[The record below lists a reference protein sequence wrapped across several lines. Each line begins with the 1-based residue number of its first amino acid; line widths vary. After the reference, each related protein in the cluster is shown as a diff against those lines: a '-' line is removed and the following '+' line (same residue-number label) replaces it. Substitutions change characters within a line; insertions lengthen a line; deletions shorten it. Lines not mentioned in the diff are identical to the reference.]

1 MSQATYTHVGD
12 PSGTPTDDLLFTAK
26 SSGSAGNLASVS
38 ITSTTD
44 SGVVGITVTGTEI
57 AVVALRSGGDSTH
70 ADSTYLT
77 SIAAALNANA
87 LVAALVDV
95 SVLNTT
101 PGATLWA
108 TVSGPVLLSGGT
120 PIEAEAEI
128 TVDITPDPENTATV
142 TMIQG
147 ISCAIAPGIAM
158 TGEASIIYGPGGKID
173 PSILFTATL
182 WNILTAGA
190 PITVTAT
197 MTVDARADKALAGLI
212 YPSISMTASAS
223 LIRPSLTVCDVVRD
237 ILMQWGLEIPC
248 SAPQFSK
255 ISAINTINQAM
266 QMVWNR
272 AKDRN
277 YWTRQT
283 VSVTYPADAVS
294 YELSDS
300 VQNIIGHVRLDGR
313 PLVPLGSRYEAEH
326 FDELFGED
334 TTNPPTA
341 YFADR
346 LNQAGSEPCKVTLML
361 VPPPAEEKTVSVD
374 AVMECTRY
382 TVLDL
387 DSCPLVPIPHK
398 YVESLLMPVARY
410 LSMQSHLF
418 INEANR
424 DAIVAAYQAA
434 LGGMDDADPLVAP
447 ARQQKGGDQ

>member
-1 MSQATYTHVGD
+1 MSVDFNTFYAAQ
-12 PSGTPTDDLLFTAK
+12 
-26 SSGSAGNLASVS
+26 VS
-38 ITSTTD
+38 MVPEISTS
-44 SGVVGITVTGTEI
+44 
-57 AVVALRSGGDSTH
+57 
-70 ADSTYLT
+70 
-77 SIAAALNANA
+77 
-87 LVAALVDV
+87 
-95 SVLNTT
+95 
-101 PGATLWA
+101 
-108 TVSGPVLLSGGT
+108 LSFQ
-120 PIEAEAEI
+120 ILK
-128 TVDITPDPENTATV
+128 
-142 TMIQG
+142 QG
-147 ISCAIAPGIAM
+147 
-158 TGEASIIYGPGGKID
+158 
-173 PSILFTATL
+173 
-182 WNILTAGA
+182 
-190 PITVTAT
+190 
-197 MTVDARADKALAGLI
+197 
-212 YPSISMTASAS
+212 
-223 LIRPSLTVCDVVRD
+223 LTVCDVVRD

-248 SAPQFSK
+248 SAPQFAK
-255 ISAINTINQAM
+255 IAAVNTINQAM

-424 DAIVAAYQAA
+424 EAIVAGYQSA